1 MAISAKQYAEALLA
15 GTQEIAEKDYDKV
28 INNLIEILKAN
39 NDLNLFEKII
49 TEFEILSASVQHSAK
64 ITSAQPLNVDKDI
77 LTSLNKLAGEK
88 LTTESEIDES
98 LIGGVVIRID
108 DTLIDAS
115 IKNSLNNLKTKLE
128 S

>member
-1 MAISAKQYAEALLA
+1 MAITPKQYAEALLA

-28 INNLIEILKAN
+28 INNLIEILKTN
-39 NDLNLFEKII
+39 NDLSLFEKII
-49 TEFEILSASVQHSAK
+49 TEFETLSASAHHSAK
-64 ITSAQPLNVDKDI
+64 ITSAGPINVDKDI
-77 LTSLNKLAGEK
+77 LTSLNKIAGEK
-88 LTTESEIDES
+88 LTTENEIDES